1 ETRINELPD
10 TWRVQNEMVP
20 CTIYDK
26 NEADL
31 VDKIVTLT
39 HGKGQKA
46 GRDDWE
52 TVARARHNQQVNSA
66 PEYGL
71 TLLEKYLE
79 HGQNHSTE
87 QKLRWSGKYN
97 LSVLNEALPK
107 IYERVDCTSVMD
119 LALNYPNIKYKKE
132 LESVIYAIGLEELK
146 FPDIRTSSDFLIRYG
161 FPPLNT
167 KKNTTNIN
175 SNNTSSSTPI
185 APTGTN
191 NSSSNTSSQNS
202 SVSSGTNGT
211 AANSSTPNSNTSAA
225 NNGSSSAKKS
235 ATSTNDIKTVRKLL
249 RS

>member
-1 ETRINELPD
+1 MPSEIETRINVLPD

-52 TVARARHNQQVNSA
+52 TVARARHNHQVNAA

-71 TLLEKYLE
+71 ILLEKYLE
-79 HGQNHSTE
+79 HGQNHSSE

-107 IYERVDCTSVMD
+107 IYERVDCTSVME
-119 LALNYPNIKYKKE
+119 LAQNYPNIKYKKE

-167 KKNTTNIN
+167 KKIHP
-175 SNNTSSSTPI
+175 TPTQIIHLHLPKMVLQGI
-185 APTGTN
+185 ATHPQTIHHKIAQVVLEQMEPLRITQRQITIVLPLIMGHRL
-191 NSSSNTSSQNS
+191 Q
-202 SVSSGTNGT
+202 
-211 AANSSTPNSNTSAA
+211 
-225 NNGSSSAKKS
+225 KK
-235 ATSTNDIKTVRKLL
+235 RL
-249 RS
+249 RLQTILKP